1 MVRHDPDVM
10 QQLGQMV
17 ADAVDKR
24 TATLQAQLN
33 EQAERI
39 QEVIAQNQR
48 FQSEQTQRDTESS
61 MQTKIILTSLLRSQA
76 NDIRTRIRLFNDKQH
91 QLTRVQ
97 TRVTAKKGSKEEQA
111 ADTQL
116 RADLIQ
122 GQDTERID
130 IARVTTELL
139 EEANSRG
146 IQLVISDI
154 QDFVNRPA

>member
-1 MVRHDPDVM
+1 
-10 QQLGQMV
+10 
-17 ADAVDKR
+17 
-24 TATLQAQLN
+24 
-33 EQAERI
+33 
-39 QEVIAQNQR
+39 
-48 FQSEQTQRDTESS
+48 